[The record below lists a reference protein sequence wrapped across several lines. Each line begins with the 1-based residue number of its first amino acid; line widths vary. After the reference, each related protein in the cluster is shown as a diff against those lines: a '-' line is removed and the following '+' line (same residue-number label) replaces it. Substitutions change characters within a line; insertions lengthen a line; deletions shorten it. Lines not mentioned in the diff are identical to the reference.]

1 MKIAGGTFAITGGV
15 SMIGASIAEQL
26 LRADVAAVILFDNY
40 ALSTP
45 DMVAHIIEDARV
57 KLVRGD
63 ILRIN
68 ELYDAFEGVD
78 GVFAVAGFLTLP
90 LTLNPML
97 GIAVNVQGMLNV
109 HEACRYRGVQK
120 VVFSSSV
127 AVYGETESALTE
139 ETDPWAWSKQQPGA
153 ALYGGSKIMGEN
165 IGRLYEDRYGVK
177 SISLRYA
184 SVYGERQHYRAVNS
198 VYIMDTYDR
207 ILRGERPVIPD
218 DGLEVHDYLHVADAA
233 RANLMAMESDVSRE
247 SFTVCTGVSTTLNR
261 LVEIILAAA
270 GSGLQ
275 PEHKTVPGKIRA
287 TVSKT
292 LHFSNARIARMIGW
306 RPEITIEQGIERV
319 IHWRQAEASKPALS
333 SRKADLR

>member
-1 MKIAGGTFAITGGV
+1 MKIAGGKFAITGGV
-15 SMIGASIAEQL
+15 SMIGANIAEQL
-26 LRADVAAVILFDNY
+26 LQAGAREIVLFDNF
-40 ALSTP
+40 ALSTA
-45 DMVAHIIEDARV
+45 DMVQGIIGDPRI

-63 ILRIN
+63 ILRVN
-68 ELYDAFEGVD
+68 ELFDAFEGAD

-90 LTLNPML
+90 LTLNPPL
-97 GIAVNVQGMLNV
+97 GVAVNVQGMINV
-109 HEACRYRGVQK
+109 HEACRYRGVGK

-127 AVYGETESALTE
+127 AVYGETKQDITE
-139 ETDPWAWSKQQPGA
+139 ETAPWAWSSQQPGA
-153 ALYGGSKIMGEN
+153 ALYGASKIMGEN

-177 SISLRYA
+177 SISLRYS

-233 RANLMAMESDVSRE
+233 RANLMTMGSDVSRE

-261 LVEIILAAA
+261 LVAIILEAA
-270 GSGLQ
+270 GSNLQ
-275 PEHKTVPGKIRA
+275 PKHKTIEGKIRA

-292 LHFSNARIARMIGW
+292 LKFSNRKIQQMIGW
-306 RPEITIEQGIERV
+306 QPEVSIETGIGRV
-319 IHWRQAEASKPALS
+319 VKWRREETASQVA
-333 SRKADLR
+333 